1 MKEPAEKKI
10 TPPKPGSKEAQLAA
24 MRADRIKDMEYDP
37 KTGFGIPPMLQAPDT
52 DEARKRLD
60 LIRAAAKRVRANPAR
75 AIKNPPNRIG
85 KPTGLGMSPT
95 ELKTTGAT
103 VKAADTE
110 ETTTMKTKSKTTAK
124 RAATKSKGPA
134 KSKKPASRKKGAL
147 SAMAAKVVTTVR
159 PGSKA
164 EVIAGLLTRAGGCT
178 LADIKKATGW
188 KAVSVPR
195 QATDA
200 GLELAKTKRDGVT
213 VYSATPAA

>member
-24 MRADRIKDMEYDP
+24 MRAYRIKAMEYDP
-37 KTGFGIPPMLQAPDT
+37 KTGLGIPPLLQAPDT

-60 LIRAAAKRVRANPAR
+60 LIRAAAKRVRANPD
-75 AIKNPPNRIG
+75 PPSRIG
-85 KPTGLGMSPT
+85 KPTGLGISPT

-103 VKAADTE
+103 VKAADTQ

-124 RAATKSKGPA
+124 RAAAKSKGPA

-164 EVIAGLLTRAGGCT
+164 EVIAGLLTREGGCT

-188 KAVSVPR
+188 VAVSVPR

-200 GLELAKTKRDGVT
+200 GLELSKTKRDGVT
-213 VYSATPAA
+213 VYTATPSA